1 VSSLDDNIRRVEAE
15 IKAKILDYDEEV
27 EGKINK
33 VNDNIEELHKA
44 IETDVKGEAE
54 KTK

>member
-1 VSSLDDNIRRVEAE
+1 MSSLDENIKRVEAE

-33 VNDNIEELHKA
+33 VNDNIEELQKA